1 MLNWRYIQQAL
12 RCLNYRLQHLEDT
25 NPEAV
30 AFNITTAKGT
40 PLIYVCGPQLDGHY
54 FIFN

>member
-1 MLNWRYIQQAL
+1 MCPDNERPTPGV
-12 RCLNYRLQHLEDT
+12 LQHLEGM

-30 AFNITTAKGT
+30 GFNITMAKGT

-54 FIFN
+54 FNFN